1 MSGHT
6 KGPWFLDNDGTGMI
20 VYPAEWKGRDNRT
33 RKMALIAS
41 VSPWDGHAQK
51 DRDTVMAEARAN
63 AALIASAPTL
73 SAQVATLTAERDAYK
88 AALSDTYNELA
99 HWAQGEDCDHSVG
112 ICMCSTKRA
121 LEAARAALEGGRP

>member
-6 KGPWFLDNDGTGMI
+6 PGPWFLDDDETGMI
-20 VYPAEWKGRDNRT
+20 VYPATWKGCDNRT
-33 RKMALIAS
+33 RRMALIAA
-41 VSPWDGHAQK
+41 VSPWDGRAQEN
-51 DRDTVMAEARAN
+51 REAVMAEAHAN

-99 HWAQGEDCDHSVG
+99 HWAQSEDCDHSVG